1 MIHTRTQLLAELRT
15 IAESPRRAKQALDR
29 AASLVG
35 IRDKERLN
43 QNELLL
49 ICEALAR
56 EGGAVQQ
63 WAETLATDTIHDA
76 VGGGADAA

>member
-15 IAESPRRAKQALDR
+15 IAGSPRRAKQALDH
-29 AASLVG
+29 AAALVG

-56 EGGAVQQ
+56 EGSAVQQ
-63 WAETLATDTIHDA
+63 WAEALASDTIHDSA
-76 VGGGADAA
+76 GGGADAA